1 MWKDGLNPT
10 VLRDLAADWLK
21 EDAPNFDYGGCV
33 VGNRPVSAVILA
45 KEDGV
50 LAGIPFAEAILKETD
65 CRVEWKWEEGR
76 EVKAPATVG
85 VVRGRAADVL
95 RAERPLLN
103 CLSRASGVATVTRR
117 TKRRL
122 EATGWKGILAAT
134 RKTTPSFRL
143 VEKYSVS
150 VGGGCGH
157 RYDLS
162 SMVMLKDNHVDLV
175 GSVRKAV
182 EDAKKFAGFCYKV
195 EVECRSPK
203 EAEEAAVAGCDI
215 LMLDNFLPRECGET
229 ATTIKK
235 LHPRVTIEA
244 SGGIREE
251 NITDY
256 AHPSIDAISCSRLV
270 QGYKTIDFSM
280 KIDKSSL

>member
-1 MWKDGLNPT
+1 MWEDGLNPT
-10 VLRDLAADWLK
+10 VLRDLAANWLK
-21 EDAPNFDYGGCV
+21 EDAPNFDYGGFV

-50 LAGIPFAEAILKETD
+50 LAGIPFAKAILKEAD
-65 CRVEWKWEEGR
+65 CSVKWKCEEG
-76 EVKAPATVG
+76 EDVKAPATVG
-85 VVRGRAADVL
+85 VVRGRAADLL
-95 RAERPLLN
+95 RAERVMLN

-117 TKRRL
+117 MKRRL
-122 EATGWKGILAAT
+122 DETGWKGILAAT
-134 RKTTPSFRL
+134 RKSTPSFRL

-182 EDAKKFAGFCYKV
+182 ENAKKFAGFCYKV
-195 EVECRSPK
+195 EVECRSLE
-203 EAEEAAVAGCDI
+203 EAEEAAAAGCDI
-215 LMLDNFLPRECGET
+215 LMLDNFSPRECGET
-229 ATTIKK
+229 ATKIKE
-235 LHPRVTIEA
+235 LCPRVNIEA
-244 SGGIREE
+244 SGGITEE

-256 AHPSIDAISCSRLV
+256 AHPSVDVISCSRLI